1 MILIPPD
8 RLDTDLLV
16 ALIEVF
22 ILQEG
27 TDYGEHESAL
37 ANKVKQVRGQIDK
50 GDVLITY
57 DQESETCNLMTKNE
71 YQRFASAEQY

>member
-16 ALIEVF
+16 ALIEEF

-37 ANKVKQVRGQIDK
+37 ASKVKQVRGQIDK

-57 DQESETCNLMTKNE
+57 DEESETCNLMTKGE
-71 YQRFASAEQY
+71 YKRFANAVES

>member
-1 MILIPPD
+1 VILIPPD

-16 ALIEVF
+16 ALIEEF

-27 TDYGEHESAL
+27 TDYGVHESAL
-37 ANKVKQVRGQIDK
+37 ANKVSQVRRQIDK

-57 DQESETCNLMTKNE
+57 DEESESCNLMTKGE
-71 YQRFASAEQY
+71 YKRFASAEES